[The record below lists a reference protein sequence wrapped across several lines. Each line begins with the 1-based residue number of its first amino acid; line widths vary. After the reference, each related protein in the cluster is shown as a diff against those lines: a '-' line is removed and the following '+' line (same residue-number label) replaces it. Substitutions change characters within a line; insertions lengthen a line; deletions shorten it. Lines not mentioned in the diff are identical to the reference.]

1 MESRSCGP
9 SILWWIDH
17 LGSGG
22 SQQVLVRLI
31 EHMALRAK
39 CQQVVVCL
47 RNVVDPV
54 LTARIAATGAELHI
68 VGKYPL
74 ICGVGLFKLYKV
86 ICRQRFD
93 VSVTF
98 LFFSDIIGTM
108 MACLGRIPTKVSA
121 QRSSN
126 RHLSCVRR
134 ELLRAVLTK
143 TTRIVLNSEAYHSY
157 SMRYLP
163 KKVPKC
169 VVANGVDINRFSAS
183 QSKQQIHQELNL
195 SSSAF
200 ILGCIGR
207 LSAEKRLGD
216 VVEALALLENPDVH
230 LIFVGDGPEH
240 HTLLHTAARLGLS
253 ARVHFLGSRGDIPEI
268 LTSISVYIQASSFEG
283 MPNGLLEAMAVGCP
297 VAVSEIEENMLLVD
311 NGNLG
316 WTFEV
321 GDARG
326 LARNL
331 DKLLGDQN
339 SARLKAVGAK
349 EKIVR
354 YYREEIML
362 TAWENLLIQAK
373 EEISN

>member
-1 MESRSCGP
+1 MQSRSCGP

-31 EHMALRAK
+31 EHMAVSAK
-39 CQQVVVCL
+39 CQRVICL
-47 RNVVDPV
+47 RDVVDPD
-54 LTARIAATGAELHI
+54 LKARINSVGAELHMI
-68 VGKYPL
+68 GKKKLLCGIGFYTLQQL
-74 ICGVGLFKLYKV
+74 IRRG
-86 ICRQRFD
+86 RFD

-98 LFFSDIIGTM
+98 LFVSDIIGTL
-108 MACLGRIPTKVSA
+108 MACLGHIPGRISA

-126 RHLSCVRR
+126 RNFSLVRR
-134 ELLRAVLTK
+134 KLIQVALMK
-143 TTRIVLNSEAYHSY
+143 STRIVLNSSAYRSY
-157 SMRYLP
+157 MERILP
-163 KKVPKC
+163 RRVPVC
-169 VVANGVDINRFSAS
+169 VIPNGVDINRFSAPGG
-183 QSKQQIHQELNL
+183 KQLIHEELGL
-195 SSSAF
+195 PSSVLL
-200 ILGCIGR
+200 LGCIGR
-207 LSAEKRLGD
+207 LSVEKRLAD
-216 VVEALALLENPDVH
+216 VIEALSLLKDKNTH
-230 LIFVGDGPEH
+230 LILVGDGPEFQRLVDAVSRFG
-240 HTLLHTAARLGLS
+240 LLS
-253 ARVHFLGSRGDIPEI
+253 RVHFLGPRRNIPEI
-268 LTSISVYIQASSFEG
+268 LSSISVYIQASSFEG

-297 VAVSEIEENMLLVD
+297 VAVSEIGENMLLVD

-331 DKLLGDQN
+331 DKLLEDQN

-354 YYREEIML
+354 YYREELML

-373 EEISN
+373 EEISS